1 MAYYL
6 QMIQSLNPDMNA
18 MPVISLNALNGQPV
32 RWHSALGHQVP
43 VTSTAQSHP
52 RRLSAVLRANL
63 NRVDAY
69 LQPVTRDLQSPSYA
83 PDVWKENLQKQL
95 LETVDQG
102 EQIKEW
108 INTIKGYFRSMTM
121 GNISV
126 SPYDTA
132 WVALVPALDGSGGPQ
147 FPKSLQWIIDN
158 QLPDG
163 NWGEPD
169 LFLGFDRACNTLACV
184 IALKT
189 WGCGAENVERGLEFI
204 RLNLGKI
211 EEDDPAHM
219 PIGFEIVFPAMLEE
233 AKALGL
239 DLPYESPILQS
250 IHAARAEKM
259 KKIPMEI
266 LHNYPTTLLHSL
278 EGLHKDVDWEK
289 LLRLQ
294 CANGSFL
301 FSPASTACAL
311 AYTKDEK
318 CLDYLNKLLLNF
330 DNAVPN
336 VHPVDLFE
344 RLWIVDRLERLG
356 VSRHFKQEIKDA
368 LEYVYRYWT
377 DFGIGWA
384 SNSIVQDVDDT
395 AMGFRLLR
403 LHGFDVSEDCF
414 RQFYKGGEF
423 FCFAGQTGQAVTG
436 MFNFYRA
443 SQILFPGETLLEK
456 GRSFTKTFLENK
468 HAKGECHD
476 KWILTKD
483 LDGEVDYAL
492 NFPWYASLSRIEHR
506 TYLDHYGTNDIW
518 IGKSLYKMPYV
529 NNELFLDLAKADFNM
544 CQSIHQKELEELIR
558 WNAKCNFKELQ
569 FARQKSVECYF
580 SAAAT
585 MFEPEMAKARLVW
598 ARCCVL
604 TTVLDDYFDVGGTIE
619 ELRLFL
625 EAVKRWDS
633 TLVEGLSAKAKVL
646 FSGLYN
652 TVNSISQ
659 EAYLVQGRDVSHHLR
674 YFWER
679 WLTSTL
685 TESEWVESN
694 YVPTMQEYMKVA
706 EPSIALEPIV
716 LSTLFFVPGELL
728 SDEVIASY
736 DYYHVMQL
744 VNHAGRLLN
753 DIQGFKRELGQGKKS
768 SVGLYM
774 IEHPEITEVEAIAQL
789 QNKIDNTMQQLN
801 WEVIRPTSVP
811 SACKQLHFNMARIM
825 NVFYRRTDGFS
836 SPTEMAGLVKKV
848 LFEVVS

>member
-1 MAYYL
+1 
-6 QMIQSLNPDMNA
+6 S
-18 MPVISLNALNGQPV
+18 GQCQHNV
-32 RWHSALGHQVP
+32 RGL
-43 VTSTAQSHP
+43 
-52 RRLSAVLRANL
+52 RRCVKSNVRK
-63 NRVDAY
+63 
-69 LQPVTRDLQSPSYA
+69 RDCVEMHYRSSI
-83 PDVWKENLQKQL
+83 E
-95 LETVDQG
+95 G
-102 EQIKEW
+102 EQLKEW

-158 QLPDG
+158 QLSDG
-163 NWGEPD
+163 DWAACD
-169 LFLGFDRACNTLACV
+169 FFLGFDRVCNTLACV

-189 WGCGAENVERGLEFI
+189 WRSGAENVERGLEFI
-204 RLNLGKI
+204 RLNVGKI
-211 EEDDPAHM
+211 EERDPAHM
-219 PIGFEIVFPAMLEE
+219 PIGFEIVFPTMLEK

-250 IHAARAEKM
+250 IHAARAEKL
-259 KKIPMEI
+259 KKVPMEI
-266 LHNYPTTLLHSL
+266 LHNYPTTLRHSF
-278 EGLHKDVDWEK
+278 EGLHKDVDWDK

-301 FSPASTACAL
+301 CSPASTACAL

-318 CLDYLNKLLLNF
+318 CLDYLNKLLVNF

-336 VHPVDLFE
+336 VYPVDLFE
-344 RLWIVDRLERLG
+344 HLWMVDRLERLG
-356 VSRHFKQEIKDA
+356 VSHYFKQEIKDA

-377 DFGIGWA
+377 DFGIGWTG
-384 SNSIVQDVDDT
+384 NLNVQDIDDT

-414 RQFYKGGEF
+414 REFYKDGEF
-423 FCFAGQTGQAVTG
+423 FCMAGQTSQAVTSI
-436 MFNFYRA
+436 FNFYRA
-443 SQILFPGETLLEK
+443 SQTLFPGETLLEK
-456 GRSFTKTFLENK
+456 GRSFAKIFLENK
-468 HAKGECHD
+468 HAKGECYD

-483 LDGEVDYAL
+483 FDGEVEHAL
-492 NFPWYASLSRIEHR
+492 NFPWYASVPRIEHR

-518 IGKSLYKMPYV
+518 IGKCLYRMPYV
-529 NNELFLDLAKADFNM
+529 NNKVFLDLAKADFNL
-544 CQSIHQKELEELIR
+544 CQSIHQKELEEVIR
-558 WNAKCNFKELQ
+558 WNAKCNFQELK

-633 TLVEGLSAKAKVL
+633 TLVEGLSAKATVL

-674 YFWER
+674 YFWKR

-706 EPSIALEPIV
+706 EASIALEPIV

-728 SDEVIASY
+728 SDEVISSY

-753 DIQGFKRELGQGKKS
+753 DIQGIKRELGQGKKS

-811 SACKQLHFNMARIM
+811 SACKQLHFNMARIL
-825 NVFYRRTDGFS
+825 NLFYRRTDGFS

-848 LFEVVS
+848 LFE

>member
-6 QMIQSLNPDMNA
+6 PMVQYMNQDMVQNLNS
-18 MPVISLNALNGQPV
+18 MPVITLNGLKGQPL
-32 RWHSALGHQVP
+32 RWHSGLGHRVP
-43 VTSTAQSHP
+43 VISTAKCHP
-52 RRLSAVLRANL
+52 RRLSTVLRADL
-63 NRVDAY
+63 NRVDGFSPFSGISSGARSSASATPHPLQATVPTQTAHAY
-69 LQPVTRDLQSPSYA
+69 LRPVTSDLQSPSYA
-83 PDVWKENLQKQL
+83 PDVWKENPPQL
-95 LETVDQG
+95 LETMDQSSIEG
-102 EQIKEW
+102 EQLKEW

-163 NWGEPD
+163 DWAACD
-169 LFLGFDRACNTLACV
+169 FFLGFDHVCNTLACV

-189 WGCGAENVERGLEFI
+189 WRSGAENVERGLEFI

-211 EEDDPAHM
+211 EEGDPAHM
-219 PIGFEIVFPAMLEE
+219 PIGFEIVFPTMLEE

-250 IHAARAEKM
+250 IHAARAEKL
-259 KKIPMEI
+259 KKVPMEI
-266 LHNYPTTLLHSL
+266 LHNYPTTLLRSF
-278 EGLHKDVDWEK
+278 EGLHKDVDWDK

-301 FSPASTACAL
+301 CSPASTACAL

-318 CLDYLNKLLLNF
+318 CLDYLNKLLVNF
-330 DNAVPN
+330 DNGVPN
-336 VHPVDLFE
+336 VYPVDLSE
-344 RLWIVDRLERLG
+344 HLWMVDRLERLG
-356 VSRHFKQEIKDA
+356 VSHYFKQEIKDA

-377 DFGIGWA
+377 DFGIGWTG
-384 SNSIVQDVDDT
+384 NLNVQDIDDT

-414 RQFYKGGEF
+414 REFYKDGEF
-423 FCFAGQTGQAVTG
+423 FCMAGQTSQAVTG
-436 MFNFYRA
+436 IFNFYRA
-443 SQILFPGETLLEK
+443 SQTLFPGETLLEK
-456 GRSFTKTFLENK
+456 GRSFAKIFLENK
-468 HAKGECHD
+468 HAKGECYD

-483 LDGEVDYAL
+483 FDGEVEHAL
-492 NFPWYASLSRIEHR
+492 NFPWYASVPRIEHR

-518 IGKSLYKMPYV
+518 IGKCLHRMPYV
-529 NNELFLDLAKADFNM
+529 NNKVFLDLAKADFNL
-544 CQSIHQKELEELIR
+544 CQSIHQKELEEVIR
-558 WNAKCNFKELQ
+558 WNAKCNFQELK

-633 TLVEGLSAKAKVL
+633 TLVEGLSTTATVL

-674 YFWER
+674 YF
-679 WLTSTL
+679 
-685 TESEWVESN
+685 
-694 YVPTMQEYMKVA
+694 
-706 EPSIALEPIV
+706 
-716 LSTLFFVPGELL
+716 
-728 SDEVIASY
+728 
-736 DYYHVMQL
+736 
-744 VNHAGRLLN
+744 
-753 DIQGFKRELGQGKKS
+753 
-768 SVGLYM
+768 
-774 IEHPEITEVEAIAQL
+774 
-789 QNKIDNTMQQLN
+789 
-801 WEVIRPTSVP
+801 
-811 SACKQLHFNMARIM
+811 
-825 NVFYRRTDGFS
+825 
-836 SPTEMAGLVKKV
+836 
-848 LFEVVS
+848 VSKP